1 MAKPAELRCP
11 GVRDLIAEVEEL
23 DAKGDCWC
31 QCVKDDV
38 PKAKEL
44 ASRGFCMG
52 AMKVIRAAR
61 ARCTSAAEKLQSGQA
76 APEFKPVKPLT
87 LTEML
92 GKGKE

>member
-1 MAKPAELRCP
+1 MAKPPELRCP

-23 DAKGDCWC
+23 DAHGDCWC

-44 ASRGFCMG
+44 AARGFCMG

-61 ARCTSAAEKLQSGQA
+61 ARCTSAQEKLVSGAA

-92 GKGKE
+92 GTKE